1 MEGVIEHIFT
11 HEHPSFLQMFF
22 YTNNGPFSM
31 HKRDELQLNIDIPQ
45 GDFGTMQHLHF
56 FLPNLRRGI
65 GNLVGR

>member
-1 MEGVIEHIFT
+1 M
-11 HEHPSFLQMFF
+11 FLPMDTQASYKCFLTQAMDHLLC
-22 YTNNGPFSM
+22 TRGMSCRL
-31 HKRDELQLNIDIPQ
+31 KIDTPQ